1 MKKKYTPEDSGRK
14 SEATPLKEAFQDLL
28 KTYQLEGKFKETQL
42 ISSWETIMGKTIAK
56 RTGKIYIK
64 DKKMFV
70 EVTSAPLKH
79 ELNMSKSKVIEM
91 FNNRFYKNLIE
102 EIIFL

>member
-1 MKKKYTPEDSGRK
+1 MKKKYRSEDSGRK
-14 SEATPLKEAFQDLL
+14 SEATPLNEAMQDLL
-28 KTYQLEGKFKETQL
+28 KTYRIEGKFMETQL
-42 ISSWETIMGKTIAK
+42 ISSWEIIMGKAIAK

-70 EVTSAPLKH
+70 ELTSAPLKQ
-79 ELNMSKSKVIEM
+79 ELNMSKSKVMEM
-91 FNNRFYKNLIE
+91 FNNRFNKNLIE

>member
-14 SEATPLKEAFQDLL
+14 SEATPLNEAMQDLL
-28 KTYQLEGKFKETQL
+28 KTYQIEGKFMETQL
-42 ISSWETIMGKTIAK
+42 ISSWETVMGKAIAK
-56 RTGKIYIK
+56 RTGKIYVK

-70 EVTSAPLKH
+70 ELTSAPLKQ
-79 ELNMSKSKVIEM
+79 ELNMSKSKVMEM
-91 FNNRFYKNLIE
+91 FNKRFNKNLIE